1 MNLSNI
7 EKNNYLNL
15 GGHSVICDKLD
26 PILAVREALNMY
38 NRVRQL
44 LQRVEYF
51 LKNILGFPHRARG
64 SNNQRVPVKV
74 VLDLLTVAVQ
84 IL

>member
-15 GGHSVICDKLD
+15 GGVGGHSVICDKLD

-44 LQRVEYF
+44 LQRVEY
-51 LKNILGFPHRARG
+51 
-64 SNNQRVPVKV
+64 
-74 VLDLLTVAVQ
+74 LL
-84 IL
+84 